1 MFRWG
6 ITYAGIKYHSE
17 SRLFNMSET
26 SPESPESD
34 AIQTQEEGQLQEDS
48 PAATSGASSGE
59 PPILLIVDRLA
70 DRAEPLIEIFKAF
83 AERSAQS
90 QATKV
95 KFRIGMTIVAVVTVL
110 SLVGAA
116 TFLTYV
122 GQIEGSTFGFLLGLI
137 IGYMLTFIRDAI
149 GPTSTDEF

>member
-1 MFRWG
+1 MSDENDLAA
-6 ITYAGIKYHSE
+6 TE
-17 SRLFNMSET
+17 SET
-26 SPESPESD
+26 
-34 AIQTQEEGQLQEDS
+34 IQARQEDGDPS
-48 PAATSGASSGE
+48 DSHTGVSSSASTGE

-83 AERSAQS
+83 AERSAQA

-122 GQIEGSTFGFLLGLI
+122 GKIEGSTFGFLLGLI

-149 GPTSTDEF
+149 GPTATDQF